1 MKSKLLVNARG
12 IYGAKEPYSFALESE
27 INVGDIYTFDSTFVP
42 LEKTTDIF
50 IDTVK
55 IKYEG
60 AFVTVGKNSPWKYDN
75 RNFQYFLNVPV
86 NDTNIKLTFKKDR
99 NDEVNTQMKHIKVKK
114 GTVYIEMSVPKVL
127 YGTNVCGINSLD
139 VNLLYEKLASLL
151 TKECVEFS
159 FDGSHLDFKNYKVTR
174 VDRSFCFDA
183 GGEEAKEEYL
193 RIFKK
198 LRIPYHDPG
207 RCKAFDDYD
216 YETGFSHGS
225 DSSDCIMYDKSEESD
240 IKSEPDIL
248 RLEIRCRKPKGGKS
262 GFGLFGKVL
271 NNNNQTLVDILQQYR
286 FDLKILPEYE
296 FFKTIK
302 AFLAA
307 ERNMHR
313 GEKARKLPKYL
324 QYEDETILAFF
335 QYINDYSEVAAYLAE
350 STLFNVCKTITAK
363 LGIMNLYT
371 IIDEELNFV
380 DNVLSR
386 TSSIKKKVAPL
397 EEVVD
402 ELVTVR
408 DETTD
413 VSSIKKEDIPLE
425 EDINLVDELVTFK
438 VETTKTDDKPYKG
451 VSIADLIVKIGKP
464 SKTESVYLF
473 VVDFFN
479 LIANKQPIPYKRE

>member
-1 MKSKLLVNARG
+1 MKSRLIANECD
-12 IYGAKEPYSFALESE
+12 ICGANEPFSFALESE

-55 IKYEG
+55 IKHEN
-60 AFVTVGKNSPWKYDN
+60 AFVNLEKGTTWKYDKN
-75 RNFQYFLNVPV
+75 NYQYYRNIPV

-127 YGTNVCGINSLD
+127 YGTNVCGISSSD
-139 VNLLYEKLASLL
+139 VNALYEKLASLL
-151 TKECVEFS
+151 TDAGVIFS

-174 VDRSFCFDA
+174 IDRSFCFDA
-183 GGEEAKEEYL
+183 GSKKAKDEYL
-193 RIFKK
+193 QIFKK

-207 RCKAFDDYD
+207 RCENFDDYD
-216 YETGFSHGS
+216 YDTGFSHGS
-225 DSSDCIMYDKSEESD
+225 FSNDLIMYDKNQESK
-240 IKSEPDIL
+240 IKSGPNIL
-248 RLEIRCRKPKGGKS
+248 RLEIRCRKPKVGKS
-262 GFGLFGKVL
+262 DFGLFGEML

-286 FDLKILPEYE
+286 FDLKILPERE

-324 QYEDETILAFF
+324 RYKDETILEFF

-350 STLFNVCKTITAK
+350 GTLFNVCKTITDK

-371 IIDEELNFV
+371 TIDEEFSFV

-386 TSSIKKKVAPL
+386 TSSIKKKGAPL
-397 EEVVD
+397 EEVFD
-402 ELVTVR
+402 EPVIVNDKIT
-408 DETTD
+408 
-413 VSSIKKEDIPLE
+413 KK
-425 EDINLVDELVTFK
+425 
-438 VETTKTDDKPYKG
+438 DDKNYKG
-451 VSIADLIVKIGKP
+451 VSIAYLIVNLGKQQKIKSG
-464 SKTESVYLF
+464 YLF

-479 LIANKQPIPYKRE
+479 LIENKQPIPYKRE